1 MEQATGQ
8 SASTI
13 HKALGLLADADG
25 EFGEPNMLDADLVI
39 ADEVSMLDI
48 HLAKHL
54 LNALPPRCQLILI
67 GDAPIR
73 GGGQRAV

>member
-1 MEQATGQ
+1 
-8 SASTI
+8 
-13 HKALGLLADADG
+13 
-25 EFGEPNMLDADLVI
+25 MLDADLVI

-67 GDAPIR
+67 GDATSSHPW
-73 GGGQRAV
+73 GGSVLYELLESRAAILP